1 MFEEILKNL
10 FGGSSQESSSSSTPI
25 DMTPDEFKRL
35 RGGFAD
41 ELRKMMESGGGP
53 DYKGPLTAGLQPGEQ
68 AMLDRLRNEGA
79 TRRGLLDDTLRGK
92 FLPGQEGANPFFDAA
107 VRAAQ
112 RPTLQGLQETLSR
125 ALPGKFAVAGQFSQ
139 GGGAGKPATGGS
151 SAFNRAGAIATQA
164 GANML
169 SDIATNMG
177 NEQFKNERLNQQA
190 AIKFD
195 QDEVNTTIE
204 NLKAQGLP
212 RMIEDM
218 GIERGLALF
227 KQKSTALLE
236 VLRMLGAVTSPTI
249 ANQSQSKGS
258 GSESKGIIPGLKGSV
273 MLPPGAPT

>member
-1 MFEEILKNL
+1 MFEDFMKQL
-10 FGGSSQESSSSSTPI
+10 FGGSSQETSSSSTPI
-25 DMTPDEFKRL
+25 DMTPEQFKNL
-35 RGGFAD
+35 RGPFAD
-41 ELRKMMESGGGP
+41 ELMRLMKSGGGP

-79 TRRGLLDDTLRGK
+79 GRRALLNDTLAGK

-125 ALPGKFAVAGQFSQ
+125 SLPGKFALAGHRTQ
-139 GGGAGKPATGGS
+139 GGGAGQPATGGS

-177 NEQFKNERLNQQA
+177 NEQFKNERTNMQQA
-190 AIKFD
+190 ISLD
-195 QDEVNTTIE
+195 QGEVETTIK
-204 NLKAQGLP
+204 NLQAQGLP

-227 KQKSTALLE
+227 KQKTAQLLE
-236 VLRMLGAVTSPTI
+236 FMKLFGAVTAPTI

-258 GSESKGIIPGLKGSV
+258 GESYGGIIPGLKGTV
-273 MLPPGAPT
+273 LLPPGAKT